1 MKTRSQSL
9 RDRFEAMGRLLPR
22 QRSTDVAGIDRWH
35 HLRERDCLD
44 ARGLR

>member
-9 RDRFEAMGRLLPR
+9 RDRFEAMGRLLPH
-22 QRSTDVAGIDRWH
+22 QGSDDVAGIDRCH
-35 HLRERDCLD
+35 RLSERDCLD